1 MQPEDIVG
9 VEVPASAANLGPG
22 FDAFAVALG
31 IHLVAWTDDPGPRHV
46 VCSGHGAEELP
57 GDERN
62 LVWRA
67 FTAFCAHAGVPV
79 PEVSIVARN
88 AIPLERG
95 LGSSAAAAV
104 AGAAL
109 ARAVTGATAADADLI
124 ALVADVEG
132 HADNAA
138 AAVRGGLVV
147 VEGGRSRRL
156 EPSRSL
162 HPVVFVPTDRQSTS
176 ASRAALPVTVA
187 VADAAANGARAALV
201 LGGLAGAMAWDPAA
215 LRDVLHEPVR
225 LAAMPR
231 TADLLTRLRAD
242 GVGACLSGSGPT
254 VLAVLPGSAPADDLG
269 HWRAVAGPGWEIAA
283 PGWDRSGA
291 AVCPP
296 SAAVLG
302 A

>member
-1 MQPEDIVG
+1 MQPEDVVG

-31 IHLVAWTDDPGPRHV
+31 LHLVAWTDDEGPRHV

-57 GDERN
+57 SDGRN

-67 FTAFCAHAGVPV
+67 FTAFCRHADVDVPA
-79 PEVSIVARN
+79 VSIVTRN

-109 ARAVTGATAADADLI
+109 ARAVTGARAADNDLI
-124 ALVADVEG
+124 ALVAQVEG

-138 AAVRGGLVV
+138 AAVLGGLVV
-147 VEGGRSRRL
+147 CEGGRSRRL
-156 EPSRSL
+156 EPTRSL
-162 HPVVFVPTDRQSTS
+162 HPVVFVPIDRQSTA
-176 ASRAALPVTVA
+176 ASRAALPTTVPLSE
-187 VADAAANGARAALV
+187 AAANGARAALV
-201 LGGLAGAMAWDPAA
+201 LGGLAGAMAWEPAA
-215 LRDVLHEPVR
+215 LRDVLHEPAR
-225 LAAMPR
+225 MSAMPR
-231 TADLLTRLRAD
+231 TAELLGRLRAE
-242 GVGACLSGSGPT
+242 GVGACLSGSGPS
-254 VLAVLPGSAPADDLG
+254 VLAVVPGPDAGPLDD
-269 HWRAVAGPGWEIAA
+269 WRRLAGPGWDVVA
-283 PGWDRSGA
+283 PGWDRAGA

-302 A
+302 V